1 MKQRSPAMPASVKG
15 GVELRKALREFTP
28 DLAKETQKE
37 LGKILKPITAKARG
51 FIPST
56 APLSGWADS
65 NQKGSWSNR
74 VWSSADAKR
83 GIGYKTTPS
92 KPNRSGFRSLVR
104 IQNASASGAIY
115 ETAGRKNP
123 QGRPQAKMR
132 EVVIP
137 TRRLDTGVGEERY
150 MTSTGKGYGK
160 SNNPYAGQQF
170 IDALGGQITNAY
182 VRKEGAVGRSSQKMK
197 GRAIFRAFAED
208 QGRTTAAV
216 IKAIEN
222 SKSNF
227 EKVVAK
233 GSGSGLSVGSR

>member
-1 MKQRSPAMPASVKG
+1 MPASVKG
-15 GVELRKALREFTP
+15 GIELRKALREFTP

-37 LGKILKPITAKARG
+37 LGKILKPITNKARG

-56 APLSGWADS
+56 TPLSGWADS
-65 NQKGSWSNR
+65 NQKGSWSKR
-74 VWSSADAKR
+74 VWSSTEAKR

-104 IQNASASGAIY
+104 IQNASVSGAIY

-123 QGRPQAKMR
+123 QGRPQAPLAK
-132 EVVIP
+132 VVAP
-137 TRRLDTGVGEERY
+137 TNVNF
-150 MTSTGKGYGK
+150 GKTIRSGNK
-160 SNNPYAGQQF
+160 NQSLSNNPNAGQQF
-170 IDALGGQITNAY
+170 IDAMSGQIVNAY

-208 QGRTTAAV
+208 QGKTTAAV

-222 SKSNF
+222 SKKEF

-233 GSGSGLSVGSR
+233 GSGSGMSIGGR

>member
-1 MKQRSPAMPASVKG
+1 MPTEVKG
-15 GVELRKALREFTP
+15 AVALRKALREFTP

-37 LGKILKPITAKARG
+37 LRVILKPITTRARG

-56 APLSGWADS
+56 SPLSGWANS
-65 NQKGSWSNR
+65 NQKGAWSNR
-74 VWSSADAKR
+74 VWSSSEAKS

-104 IQNASASGAIY
+104 IQNASVSGAIY

-137 TRRLDTGVGEERY
+137 TMRQDVGAGEQRY

-160 SNNPYAGQQF
+160 SNNPNAGRQF
-170 IDALGGQITNAY
+170 IDAMGGQITNAY
-182 VRKEGAVGRSSQKMK
+182 VRKEGAVGRASNKMK

-208 QGRTTAAV
+208 QGKTTAAV
-216 IKAIEN
+216 IKAIEK
-222 SKSNF
+222 SKDNF

-233 GSGSGLSVGSR
+233 GSGSGMSIGGR